1 LDDGAGSDVEICAD
15 FFDSAL
21 GVATQVCFPTLIECK
36 AAEADLEA
44 AGVTI
49 TAECR
54 PVRWPT
60 YV

>member
-1 LDDGAGSDVEICAD
+1 MDDGAGSDIEFYVE

-44 AGVTI
+44 ADVTI

-54 PVRWPT
+54 PVR
-60 YV
+60 